1 MDLTVTI
8 ATVGGAGRAAPAR
21 SARCRLLQP
30 RHLRGPDFLR
40 FGLLRQAQQSETQQQ
55 AQAATVRPAPE
66 SQTRCVDFGER
77 LSESPLSLVWTL
89 VRKAVDPSEG
99 QNAQNQRVARVI
111 PWT

>member
-1 MDLTVTI
+1 
-8 ATVGGAGRAAPAR
+8 VGRVG
-21 SARCRLLQP
+21 RLLLG
-30 RHLRGPDFLR
+30 RRGVGYPTAPLTATDFLR

-66 SQTRCVDFGER
+66 SQTRCVDFGEL